1 MAKLTIFSPEIS
13 RMFKIF
19 TDLNPQ
25 FSMPIWFHNFSKQK
39 SKISQFRIK
48 LVKTGFLGFD
58 EVYLGFGF
66 TSAGTHDS
74 HFVVFSAGGGETPG
88 HGGQRTLKS
97 GHHFWVLFKE
107 FSNFHVWHKTF
118 GFFGKYG
125 DQHINRVTFT
135 SYSYLTQK
143 IDEKCQ
149 NVKFIS
155 RSNLEFW

>member
-1 MAKLTIFSPEIS
+1 MKYQGCSRYSRIWILNFQCQFDFTTFLIKNLKFLNLEENSSNQEFWVLTSFNS
-13 RMFKIF
+13 
-19 TDLNPQ
+19 
-25 FSMPIWFHNFSKQK
+25 
-39 SKISQFRIK
+39 
-48 LVKTGFLGFD
+48 
-58 EVYLGFGF
+58 GFGF
-66 TSAGTHDS
+66 TSTGTHDS